1 METTVLSQDTYAAFG
16 LPLSGLGGSSDPD
29 PTFSTVYAVST
40 ITSTL
45 LVQATANIFEMNAG
59 SVSTIFFEADEAFIS
74 TISTVAVVLDG
85 SVLTTV
91 GTELLLNGIPLATTS
106 NLSSIAD
113 WALDPAI
120 STVNMNTNNLI
131 NGGRGE
137 FLNLNVASTIS
148 CVSLYADS
156 NILVGENGNVTLS
169 GSSGTLNTNIINAFD
184 DNNLTI
190 NNLEFLNG
198 FAFTPP
204 GGVGGVEGILQ
215 ITGLSTINGLPYNT
229 STLVISSIQAQSAN
243 ISSLNCKEIITNNLT
258 AVSTIHAISS
268 ISSSVVLADSITVS
282 SINGATFP
290 QSIPN
295 LANWANFAAVS
306 TVNLNTHPVVDTA
319 GPLAITAN
327 SGNLNLTADREFNIG
342 TNSVVN
348 LIARNGL
355 GGTVNIT
362 GDSGFLGANGGVV
375 AISANGGG
383 PVDGL
388 NGRVSILAS
397 AGSGEGIS
405 VGGVIELI
413 ATSGITPSNLTS
425 KITLNGGGINIYSG
439 AASPI
444 GSVFGY
450 TFLNATLGISLVVGD
465 YSSPFQV
472 PGTVYLYGDQG
483 VVVGSP
489 LYAYNILGYWSGVAP
504 PSNLT
509 ITGRQT
515 ILGNSFVNISNVDHI
530 YFDAGGAGALSGV
543 QTINGNAYPPTPP
556 APSPD
561 PVVSTLRVNPAGFI
575 STVALEGLSTINGV
589 AFPPELQPDA
599 DLLVS
604 TILVNATGFI
614 STLSLEGLSTI
625 NGAPFPNPDPEI
637 STLTVN
643 PDGFID
649 VVALKSV
656 STINDAPYPPPLP
669 ELEANLQVST
679 ILVNADG
686 YISTLALEGLSTI
699 NGVAFPPELQP
710 DADLQVSTI
719 LVNATGFISTL
730 SLEGLSTING
740 APFPNP
746 DPEISTLT
754 VNPDGFIDVV
764 ALKSVSTINDAP
776 YPPPLPELEANLQVS
791 TILVNADGYIST
803 LFLEGVSTI
812 NGAAYPP
819 VAPPPAQAPD
829 IQVSTILVN
838 PTGYISTLFLEGIST
853 INGAPFPNP
862 DPQVSTL
869 QTYGAGHISTSFIFG
884 LVNINGAPY
893 PPPGL
898 REIQVSTITLA
909 PNGFVS
915 TLQLEGVSSINGVA
929 YPPPG
934 LGSIQVSSMTVA
946 SSGFI
951 STPQVRTTG
960 RSGLIIGEDPLAT
973 NNSGF
978 ILFNSSGHDTFDT
991 GQTSLNKNS
1000 GLVNRNEPNSTISG
1014 LYVAVISTGLST
1026 AQPLGCSEVYLYGVA
1041 NSGSVLPVTLGYDN
1055 SIPALTVQAPSV
1067 NISSLVGVSSING
1080 VPYRTTTSGKIPGAT
1095 GSDILSTSVIGLVS
1109 TGIVIGQYNHF
1120 GGGVAHVIEAV
1131 VPGTDNCL
1139 FYLDRNSHTGDN
1151 ISFFVANFTGA

>member
-59 SVSTIFFEADEAFIS
+59 SVSTIFLEADEAFIS

-243 ISSLNCKEIITNNLT
+243 ISSLTCQEITATSLT
-258 AVSTIHAISS
+258 VQSTIHAISS

-290 QSIPN
+290 QVLPN
-295 LANWANFAAVS
+295 VADWANFAAVS

-327 SGNLNLTADREFNIG
+327 SGNLNLTADREFNIT

-348 LIARNGL
+348 LVSRNGL

-362 GDSGFLGANGGVV
+362 GDSGFSGLNGGVV
-375 AISANGGG
+375 AITANGGG
-383 PVDGL
+383 PVNGL
-388 NGRVSILAS
+388 NGRVSILAGP
-397 AGSGEGIS
+397 GSGEGINI
-405 VGGVIELI
+405 GGVIELI
-413 ATSGITPSNLTS
+413 ATSGLGVSNLTS
-425 KITLNGGGINIYSG
+425 KVTVNGGGINIYSG

-543 QTINGNAYPPTPP
+543 QSINGNAYPPTPP

-575 STVALEGLSTINGV
+575 STVALEGLSTINN
-589 AFPPELQPDA
+589 APYPPPLPELEA
-599 DLLVS
+599 NLHVS
-604 TILVNATGFI
+604 TILVNPAGFI
-614 STLSLEGLSTI
+614 STLFLEGVSTI
-625 NGAPFPNPDPEI
+625 NG
-637 STLTVN
+637 
-643 PDGFID
+643 
-649 VVALKSV
+649 
-656 STINDAPYPPPLP
+656 APYPPPLP

-679 ILVNADG
+679 ILVNPA
-686 YISTLALEGLSTI
+686 
-699 NGVAFPPELQP
+699 
-710 DADLQVSTI
+710 
-719 LVNATGFISTL
+719 GF
-730 SLEGLSTING
+730 
-740 APFPNP
+740 
-746 DPEISTLT
+746 
-754 VNPDGFIDVV
+754 
-764 ALKSVSTINDAP
+764 
-776 YPPPLPELEANLQVS
+776 
-791 TILVNADGYIST
+791 IST

-812 NGAAYPP
+812 NGAAFPTVIP
-819 VAPPPAQAPD
+819 EAPD

-838 PTGYISTLFLEGIST
+838 PAGFISTLFLEGIST
-853 INGAPFPNP
+853 INSIPFPNP
-862 DPQVSTL
+862 NPQVSTL
-869 QTYGAGHISTSFIFG
+869 VIGGPGSLSTSFIYG

-915 TLQLEGVSSINGVA
+915 TLQLEGVSTINGSP

-934 LGSIQVSSMTVA
+934 GFYTLSGTTAGAVIVNRATGAGNPLTQNVFTNVSQITFNIPPGWTATNSVSYDGYAFFDFNANFNSFWGITYYTNTVATPTDILGS
-946 SSGFI
+946 
-951 STPQVRTTG
+951 TTATTNALNFPNNQQIYLPLN
-960 RSGLIIGEDPLAT
+960 LIVPPT
-973 NNSGF
+973 NLSAGGT
-978 ILFNSSGHDTFDT
+978 ITLTFFCNPT
-991 GQTSLNKNS
+991 
-1000 GLVNRNEPNSTISG
+1000 
-1014 LYVAVISTGLST
+1014 
-1026 AQPLGCSEVYLYGVA
+1026 
-1041 NSGSVLPVTLGYDN
+1041 
-1055 SIPALTVQAPSV
+1055 
-1067 NISSLVGVSSING
+1067 SINHYITAD
-1080 VPYRTTTSGKIPGAT
+1080 PTNIAKIAIIR
-1095 GSDILSTSVIGLVS
+1095 D
-1109 TGIVIGQYNHF
+1109 
-1120 GGGVAHVIEAV
+1120 
-1131 VPGTDNCL
+1131 
-1139 FYLDRNSHTGDN
+1139 
-1151 ISFFVANFTGA
+1151 